1 MAFGK
6 LIRKFKKRRNRRK
19 KALNKLA
26 RRLSPSKKLA
36 KKIISVDD
44 AVRRKL
50 KPSKKIKR
58 KARNIFGGKRRR
70 LRKKIQ
76 KISKR
81 QKALLQL
88 KKQGKPTVSKA
99 RLRAQRKRKGFWG
112 NVKKKTTSKQRQ
124 VNQKNTTRKRTS
136 SWFKS
141 GKKLTKSQ
149 RLQAL
154 RNRNKKRIKLMD
166 QVNPKNKVLAN
177 QPGQERIERAQESVR
192 RKVFKHRKKQGQN
205 VDDVV
210 DIPTN
215 PTDEDIMA
223 VIMQNVGDEFEKN
236 GKVAEP
242 YKGTI
247 EEILSPTTIKTE
259 EIFTENQLDP
269 ALWKTFEV
277 QVPTKE
283 FVEVPGIDNLEK
295 DLRIG
300 ELNWIKEDLEGQ
312 IKDINLETAELLG
325 AVAKFFGLNTYL
337 TGSISEWE
345 DRAET
350 TAEKIDRIQG
360 GIDAAAAE
368 FQQMYS
374 EYRQ

>member
-1 MAFGK
+1 
-6 LIRKFKKRRNRRK
+6 
-19 KALNKLA
+19 
-26 RRLSPSKKLA
+26 
-36 KKIISVDD
+36 
-44 AVRRKL
+44 
-50 KPSKKIKR
+50 
-58 KARNIFGGKRRR
+58 
-70 LRKKIQ
+70 
-76 KISKR
+76 
-81 QKALLQL
+81 
-88 KKQGKPTVSKA
+88 
-99 RLRAQRKRKGFWG
+99 
-112 NVKKKTTSKQRQ
+112 
-124 VNQKNTTRKRTS
+124 
-136 SWFKS
+136 
-141 GKKLTKSQ
+141 
-149 RLQAL
+149 
-154 RNRNKKRIKLMD
+154 MD

-259 EIFTENQLDP
+259 EIFTESQLDP

-295 DLRIG
+295 DLRYTTTLSNGNKTITFPSG
-300 ELNWIKEDLEGQ
+300 SSGYSG
-312 IKDINLETAELLG
+312 TRLG
-325 AVAKFFGLNTYL
+325 FFRNTIE
-337 TGSISEWE
+337 S
-345 DRAET
+345 
-350 TAEKIDRIQG
+350 
-360 GIDAAAAE
+360 
-368 FQQMYS
+368 
-374 EYRQ
+374 